1 VPFGFEPPIYR
12 RRVDFYT
19 KSRAF
24 SIEKARRMLGYQPQV
39 KLRDGLRETLEW
51 YVANGYIELAS
62 HR

>member
-1 VPFGFEPPIYR
+1 
-12 RRVDFYT
+12 VDFYT